1 MRVAI
6 ACDHVGFGLKAAIV
20 ENLEQSDHAVLDLGT
35 HGRDPIDYPT
45 MAKAIAAA
53 VAKNFVDRGILFCA
67 NGMGGAIAANRFSGI
82 RATFGADPATV
93 RESREQLDANFLSI
107 SAANLAPE
115 AALSLVKE
123 WMSAEFSRDEHAA
136 GALAKIA
143 ELTGASALRPAPGR
157 PATSSAAPAAPSS
170 APAAAPQAAA
180 PAAPAAPSA
189 PATPTPPPP
198 PAPAAAAPAP
208 APAAVESSQPPVM
221 EPTKASDITAVMK
234 VVASVKD
241 SDIKAIATRV
251 LQFLRNRFPTAT
263 GTPREDGFAF
273 TLGDQHVATV
283 VIGRNFVELEAG
295 PDRVSTSKI
304 RDLER
309 LDLLLNLPSITTSF
323 DSIKM

>member
-82 RATFGADPATV
+82 RATFGTDPATV

-123 WMSAEFSRDEHAA
+123 WMSAEFSRDEQAA

-143 ELTGASALRPAPGR
+143 ELTGASALRPSPAR
-157 PATSSAAPAAPSS
+157 PATSSAAPATPSP

-180 PAAPAAPSA
+180 PAAPTAPS
-189 PATPTPPPP
+189 TPTPPPP

-208 APAAVESSQPPVM
+208 TAVESAQPPVM